1 MHTELRVITV
11 SELARIAGPTD
22 TYGPYCIYYSSGGA
36 IVFLALVDKKL
47 GKSTRTLGNPC
58 EGRSWY
64 EDNARLTRDPDDRQR
79 TVHVARVA

>member
-1 MHTELRVITV
+1 LHTELRVITV

-47 GKSTRTLGNPC
+47 GKALEPLVTH
-58 EGRSWY
+58 
-64 EDNARLTRDPDDRQR
+64 ARAGHGMKTM
-79 TVHVARVA
+79 HA